1 MTFTNQVTAE
11 LYEIARQLG
20 AKVNDNNVPLDK
32 HNRPFGFYATGD
44 SILIFQDVGRLQ
56 TIPLATPN
64 SIERFEE
71 FVLQMIGK
79 ASS

>member
-11 LYEIARQLG
+11 LYEIAQRLG
-20 AKVNDNNVPLDK
+20 AKVNSNNVPLDK
-32 HNRPFGFYATGD
+32 RGRPFAFYVHGD
-44 SILIFQDVGRLQ
+44 SILIFQDVGRLHS
-56 TIPLATPN
+56 IPLATPN

-79 ASS
+79 ASP